1 MAEKHIA
8 DKEAEFVAVNGPPDL
23 CRVGKSV
30 IPFDIT
36 DKLDR
41 ARDPSDNVY
50 ARGHNVLTQ
59 ATRVSTVAGDAGS
72 GLTSGVS
79 RGHSIVLRGSS
90 TVNVNGK
97 PCARH
102 GDPVGMNCNGGDTYN
117 TTGELKT
124 LKLGPKPD
132 SGSPAAGQQ
141 LRERLSE
148 TRQALQDNP
157 MGKTAEEAGALQQRV
172 QQLVADTAQ
181 HEQAAMQAVVGGG
194 GDSAMA
200 TWGEAMQTSQG
211 ARNLVAEA
219 QRQVLRAN
227 PTARLVGDAAASLVP
242 GSGLVD
248 AAADWNQARG
258 QWSQGDWK
266 GAAGSAAMAAFGAI
280 TEAPGLK
287 QLKGLFKAGK
297 AVGAGGDATRA
308 AEAAKAAKA
317 AKAADQAGDAKTA
330 DKAADNPGAEAGA
343 GGSGGGK
350 GGGGRDGVVVKGKA
364 TKVPCFHPFDKK
376 KFNQMSPEDKKA
388 YLKEMAE
395 QLQRQQDGINNLTAT
410 QYKAARDAFQAVG
423 RNPVADGAQ
432 AGYRSDF
439 AAQVFDSIQGSLT
452 RGGMGLGQA
461 KTEAA
466 NRTKDL
472 MGKLAALHDP
482 DMVAGGWMQPG
493 PMGMGRADV
502 NSSIGASWNQDGRVS
517 SMDAAADDAI
527 RNGRGDEK
535 MNVKLEPCRGKGKR

>member
-8 DKEAEFVAVNGPPDL
+8 DKAAEFVAVNGPPDL

-36 DKLDR
+36 DTLDQ
-41 ARDPSDNVY
+41 ARDPSDNVF

-59 ATRVSTVAGDAGS
+59 TTRVSTVAGDAGS

-79 RGHSIVLRGSS
+79 RGHSIVLQGSP
-90 TVNVNGK
+90 TVHVNGK

-102 GDPVGMNCNGGDTYN
+102 ADPVGMNCNGGDTYN
-117 TTGELKT
+117 TTGELRT

-132 SGSPAAGQQ
+132 SGSPATGRH

-157 MGKTAEEAGALQQRV
+157 MGKTAEEAGALQERV
-172 QQLVADTAQ
+172 QQLVADAAQ

-200 TWGEAMQTSQG
+200 TWGEAMQTNQG

-227 PTARLVGDAAASLVP
+227 PTARLVGDAAASFVP

-258 QWSQGDWK
+258 QWSQGDWT

-280 TEAPGLK
+280 TEVPGLK

-297 AVGAGGDATRA
+297 AVGASGDTTRA
-308 AEAAKAAKA
+308 AEAAKAADKA
-317 AKAADQAGDAKTA
+317 GDAKAAD
-330 DKAADNPGAEAGA
+330 KAAENHDAVA
-343 GGSGGGK
+343 GGSGDGK

-395 QLQRQQDGINNLTAT
+395 QLQRQQEGINSLTAT

-423 RNPVADGAQ
+423 RNPMADGAQ

-439 AAQVFDSIQGSLT
+439 AAQMFDSIQGSLT